1 MKNIDFIN
9 KYGITLRRLTHD
21 KIELVR
27 YWRTNPKI
35 SQFLVYRGEITPEQ
49 QEKWFQKIN
58 NSNTDFYFII
68 EIGEKE
74 IGLINIKDIDYN
86 EKCGEPGI
94 FIWDDEYL
102 NSDIPIKAMLALYD
116 FCIESLNISK
126 FIVHVLSD
134 NKRAIRFNKGFGYK
148 ISDNQEDV
156 YNQEYTLLKD
166 EYITYREK
174 IRKIYLKAL

>member
-9 KYGITLRRLTHD
+9 QYGITLRRLTHD

-49 QEKWFQKIN
+49 QERWFQKIN

-68 EIGEKE
+68 EIEEKE

-86 EKCGEPGI
+86 EKCGEPGL

-102 NSDIPIKAMLALYD
+102 NSDVSFRAIFALSD
-116 FCIESLNISK
+116 FGFEVLGLTK
-126 FIVHVLSD
+126 FVIHVLSD
-134 NKRAIRFNKGFGYK
+134 NKRAIKFNKALGYI
-148 ISDNQEDV
+148 ISENQENI
-156 YNQEYTLLKD
+156 YSQEYTLSKEQYLINRNKFLK
-166 EYITYREK
+166 
-174 IRKIYLKAL
+174 YL